1 MNISTRIK
9 VLLYNPFQNKSFTLI
24 AFTVTCSRRT
34 PTTPDIWS
42 GHCRDTSKRS
52 KSQLVTAAA
61 HIIEMVISLNL
72 LKLLLLLPAGHLM
85 LLIPMCR
92 DIEYGEESFPATSR
106 HVAGPIKQSHNNL
119 LSIASPG
126 SGFLHQVLQNYNW
139 ILGICRKITD
149 FKVRNVKLTKTTRP
163 VQWSAWCR
171 LSYNCAISTR
181 QTINFMII
189 EIAPIMALESA
200 NYCCNCSE
208 LIPPPPPLP
217 FRLWE
222 M

>member
-1 MNISTRIK
+1 MAFRWNRKANLFQWIYQQESN
-9 VLLYNPFQNKSFTLI
+9 VLLYKPFQNKSFTLI
-24 AFTVTCSRRT
+24 AFFFAFTVTCSRRT

-72 LKLLLLLPAGHLM
+72 LKLLLLLPAGRLM
-85 LLIPMCR
+85 FLNPMCT

-163 VQWSAWCR
+163 SWHPVKCSMSVELQLR
-171 LSYNCAISTR
+171 DID
-181 QTINFMII
+181 QTN
-189 EIAPIMALESA
+189 
-200 NYCCNCSE
+200 N
-208 LIPPPPPLP
+208 
-217 FRLWE
+217 
-222 M
+222 